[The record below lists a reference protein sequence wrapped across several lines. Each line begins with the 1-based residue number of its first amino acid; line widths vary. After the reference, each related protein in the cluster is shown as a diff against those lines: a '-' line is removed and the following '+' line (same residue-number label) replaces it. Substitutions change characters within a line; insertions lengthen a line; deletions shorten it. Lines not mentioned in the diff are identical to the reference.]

1 MYQRKE
7 RKKIV
12 FIISI
17 LVLICAAGIGGF
29 LLYHHISMNKTAV
42 TASVSENNV
51 DAADLQ
57 DAENE
62 PGDSEPA
69 NGSGMED
76 NVSANDESGAE
87 GSMSANNGSGAEGNG
102 PAAES
107 GTATETGDGE
117 LADNSG
123 AEGDRPSAESETE
136 TDKTARSEPVKV
148 RGIYV
153 TGPMAGS
160 ASMENLIKLIDETE
174 LNTMVIDVKNDE
186 GQITYQMD
194 LDIAQNMDACISY
207 IGDMESLMATLKE
220 HDIYTIARI
229 VCFKDPYLAQN
240 YPELA
245 LKKADGTPVTDAYGL
260 AWVNPC
266 KEGVWEYLTD
276 VAIAAANA
284 GFDEIQYDYV
294 RFPIGSDA
302 DAADYGVAMESGTK
316 EKMITGFL
324 AYASKRLHEKGI
336 VVTADVFGTIIGNEV
351 DIERVGQNYVTLAET
366 IDVLSPMV
374 YPSHYGSGVYG
385 YSVPDAEPYGTVLAA
400 LTDSSEELQALKE
413 SDRAIVR
420 PWLQAFTATWVD
432 GHISYGGKQIREQ
445 IQAVYDAGYD
455 EWILWNSRNH
465 YEADGLLSADEADV
479 DDAADA
485 DNIAESPDT

>member
-1 MYQRKE
+1 MYQRKK
-7 RKKIV
+7 RKKFV
-12 FIISI
+12 LIISI
-17 LVLICAAGIGGF
+17 LVLICATGIGGF
-29 LLYHHISMNKTAV
+29 LLYHHIIMNKTTV
-42 TASVSENNV
+42 TASVSENDV

-57 DAENE
+57 NVEN
-62 PGDSEPA
+62 EPA
-69 NGSGMED
+69 NGSGMEN
-76 NVSANDESGAE
+76 NVSANNESGAE
-87 GSMSANNGSGAEGNG
+87 GSVSANNGSGAEDNG
-102 PAAES
+102 PADES
-107 GTATETGDGE
+107 WAETGDGG
-117 LADNSG
+117 LADKSG
-123 AEGDRPSAESETE
+123 TEDDRPSAKSETE
-136 TDKTARSEPVKV
+136 KDDTSQPEPVKV

-153 TGPMAGS
+153 TGPTAGS
-160 ASMENLIKLIDETE
+160 VSMENLIKLIDETE

-186 GQITYQMD
+186 GQITYQMN
-194 LDIAQNMDACISY
+194 LETAQNMGACISY

-266 KEGVWEYLTD
+266 KEGVWEYLAD
-276 VAIAAANA
+276 VAIAAADA

-294 RFPIGSDA
+294 RFPIGRDA
-302 DAADYGVAMESGTK
+302 DAADYGVVMESGTK
-316 EKMITGFL
+316 EKMITDFL
-324 AYASKRLHEKGI
+324 TYAAEHLHEKGI

-351 DIERVGQNYVTLAET
+351 DIERVGQNYVTLAKT

-374 YPSHYGSGVYG
+374 YPSHYGNGVYG
-385 YSVPDAEPYGTVLAA
+385 YRVPDAEPYGTVLAA
-400 LTDSSEELQALKE
+400 LTDSSEELQVLEE

-465 YEADGLLSADEADV
+465 YEADGLLPADEVDV
-479 DDAADA
+479 DEAADA
-485 DNIAESPDT
+485 DNITENPDTENADK